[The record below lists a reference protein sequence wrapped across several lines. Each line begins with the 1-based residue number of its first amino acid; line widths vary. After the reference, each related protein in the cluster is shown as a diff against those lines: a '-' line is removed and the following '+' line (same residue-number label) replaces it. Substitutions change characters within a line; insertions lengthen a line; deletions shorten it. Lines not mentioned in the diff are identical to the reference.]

1 MRTLLIILLA
11 ALPSIAAAQQLETVI
26 QKGHELAVLGVAVS
40 SDSNHVATTSLDK
53 SAKLWEISTGREVR
67 SFLGHEMGVTC
78 VTFSADGKVLLTG
91 SNDKSIRLWDVT
103 TGKALFTHRAIDY
116 ITDVEIDPHQR
127 FFVYAGYN
135 TTGYGDSAVIFDFK
149 SKEILS
155 KLPISPDKGL
165 HTGADVA
172 ISHDGKLLA
181 FGEDNRVATVFE
193 TGTWKQVMQFT
204 YHEGF
209 CGSCGTRVAFSPDDK
224 SLYIA
229 SHNGPVKKCDLLT
242 GHIQKTYADKVEDL
256 TGLSLSNDGK
266 KLAVATEK
274 GAITYDTEKGVKI
287 GELSAPEKGE
297 FHHVAFGLDNRSLII
312 ASDNNTAITWDVT
325 STMFKSSFTG
335 FLNTRDKGGLNYDP
349 NFYWESYIAKYVRFK
364 NNLMISND
372 GKSLIKG
379 KFGTR
384 VKRWD
389 IASGKAVMEYTGH
402 KKAVLC
408 YDLSRDGSRMLTGGG
423 DGKIMLW
430 DVATGD
436 SLQVIQ
442 SYREPIFDI
451 QFNTDETKVVTSSWD
466 ASMHVHD
473 LSTGKSLSFINFE
486 SYSAYTLLF
495 HPSDLYVFT
504 GRLDNTLQMWEL
516 DTRTVVRTFVG
527 HTDVIS
533 SLTMTQDQR
542 TLLSTGW
549 DGTIRLWDIGTGLM
563 TKRLAHPSGAVHTAV
578 FSADEKYVY
587 SAGADRLIRV
597 WDIASGKV
605 VRTFAGHNAEVT
617 SLLFSPDRRML
628 ISHSLD
634 GVTKFWELSSGREFF
649 EHIHLGDHDW
659 LVKNPDGYFTGTD
672 QARRFIHFV
681 SGNTTYSVDQ
691 FFHEFYRPDLLPK
704 FFQSRGSIDEGKGIP
719 GKLKNS
725 PPPTVKIALLPH
737 AGNKAEVMVR
747 MTDNGAGVQNLRI
760 LHNGKSMAL
769 NRSALSYP
777 EGKDQYVTY
786 KHEVDLIGGTNTFSA
801 VATNRDN
808 VESDSRS
815 VDFFTESE
823 SKHSVCYILAVG
835 INEYKNPKLN
845 LNYAKPDAESFGKI
859 VNEQSSALFNKVELV
874 TLYDKDAT
882 RQRILNELDR
892 MAGQVHQEDV
902 FVLYYAGHG
911 SMVDNKFYFIPTE
924 NSRLYDAS
932 TLQKEGIEAAI
943 IQEKLRNIRA
953 LKQLIV
959 MDACQSGGSV
969 ELLATRGATEEKAI
983 AQLSRSTGI
992 HVMASAGSEQFA
1004 TEFTELG
1011 HGLFTYVLIK
1021 ALEGAADGAP
1031 KDGKVTIYELKSFID
1046 DQVPEMTR
1054 KLKGKPQYPYT
1065 FSRGQDFPVVIKTE

>member
-1 MRTLLIILLA
+1 MRTPLIILLVVLHSLA
-11 ALPSIAAAQQLETVI
+11 VAQKLETVI
-26 QKGHELAVLGVAVS
+26 QKGHELAVLGVAIS
-40 SDSNHVATTSLDK
+40 SDSNHIATTSIDK

-67 SFLGHEMGVTC
+67 SFLGHEMGVTS
-78 VTFSADGKVLLTG
+78 VAFSPDGKLLLTG
-91 SNDKSIRLWDVT
+91 SNDKSIRLWDVM
-103 TGKALFTHRAIDY
+103 TGKSLFTYKGIDY
-116 ITDVEIDPHQR
+116 ITAVEIDPKQR

-135 TTGYGDSAVIFDFK
+135 TTGYGDSAFVFDYK
-149 SKEILS
+149 SKSILA
-155 KLPISPDKGL
+155 KLVVSPDKGL
-165 HTGADVA
+165 HTGVDIS
-172 ISHDGKLLA
+172 ISHDGEMIA

-193 TGTWKQVMQFT
+193 TMTWKQVKQFT
-204 YHEGF
+204 HHEGY
-209 CGSCGTRVAFSPDDK
+209 CGSCGTRVEFSPDDK
-224 SLYIA
+224 FLYMA
-229 SHNGPVKKCDLLT
+229 SHNGLVKKCDLNT
-242 GHIQKTYADKVEDL
+242 GEIVKTYAEEVDDL
-256 TGLSLSNDGK
+256 TGLSLTPDGK

-274 GAITYDTEKGVKI
+274 GISVYDTELGSKI
-287 GELSAPEKGE
+287 GELIADEKAE
-297 FHHVAFGLDNRSLII
+297 FHQIAFGLDNRSLIA

-325 STMFKSSFTG
+325 TAISKNSYTG
-335 FLNTRDKGGLNYDP
+335 FLNARDKGGLNYDP
-349 NFYWESYIAKYVRFK
+349 NFYWESYIAKYVRLK
-364 NNLMISND
+364 NTLMISND
-372 GKSLIKG
+372 GKTLIKG
-379 KFGTR
+379 KFGTK

-389 IASGKAVMEYTGH
+389 IASGKAVMEYSGH

-408 YDLSRDGSRMLTGGG
+408 YDLSRDGRKMLTGGG

-430 DVATGD
+430 NVETGD
-436 SLQVIQ
+436 SIQVIQ

-451 QFNTDETKVVTSSWD
+451 QFNSDETKVVSSSWD
-466 ASMHVHD
+466 ASMQVHD
-473 LSTGKSLSFINFE
+473 LSTGKSLAFVNFE
-486 SYSAYTLLF
+486 SYSAYSILF
-495 HPSDLYVFT
+495 HPTDLYVFT

-516 DTRTVVRTFVG
+516 DTRTVVRSFVG

-533 SLTMTQDQR
+533 SLALAPDQR
-542 TLLSTGW
+542 NLLSTSW
-549 DGTIRLWDIGTGLM
+549 DGTIRLWDVGTGLM
-563 TKRLAHPSGAVHTAV
+563 TKRLAHPSGAVHTAI
-578 FSADEKYVY
+578 FSDDGKSVY
-587 SAGADRLIRV
+587 SAGADRIIRV

-605 VRTFAGHNAEVT
+605 IRTFAGHNAEVT
-617 SLLFSPDRRML
+617 SLLFSPDKRML

-634 GVTKFWELSSGREFF
+634 GVTKFWELDSGREFF

-672 QARRFIHFV
+672 QARKFIHFV

-704 FFQSRGSIDEGKGIP
+704 FFQRGSIDESQGIP

-737 AGNKAEVMVR
+737 AGNKVELMVR

-769 NRSALSYP
+769 NRGTLTYP
-777 EGKDQYVTY
+777 DGKDQHFTY
-786 KHEVDLIGGTNTFSA
+786 KQEVDLIGGTNTFSA
-801 VATNRDN
+801 VATNKDN

-815 VDFFTESE
+815 VEFFTESDT
-823 SKHSVCYILAVG
+823 KHSVCYILAVG
-835 INEYKNPKLN
+835 INEYKNSKLN
-845 LNYAKPDAESFGKI
+845 LNYAKPDAESFSKI
-859 VNEQSSALFNKVELV
+859 VNAQSASLFNKVELV

-882 RQRILNELDR
+882 RQRILMELDKL
-892 MAGQVHQEDV
+892 AGEIHQEDV

-924 NSRLYDAS
+924 NSRLYDPG
-932 TLQKEGIEAAI
+932 TLQKEGIEASVL
-943 IQEKLRNIRA
+943 QEKLKSIRA

-969 ELLATRGATEEKAI
+969 EMLATRGATEEKAI

-1004 TEFTELG
+1004 TEFAELG

-1065 FSRGQDFPVVIKTE
+1065 FSRGQDFPVVIKIE